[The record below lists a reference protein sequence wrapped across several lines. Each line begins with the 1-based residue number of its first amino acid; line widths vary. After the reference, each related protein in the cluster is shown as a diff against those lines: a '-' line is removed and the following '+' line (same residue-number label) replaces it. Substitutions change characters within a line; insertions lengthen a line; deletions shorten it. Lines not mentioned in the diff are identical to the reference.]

1 MKRSTKKV
9 YLFLNTKGN
18 NMAEPK
24 GSTSVAAGIVGL
36 PNVGK
41 STLFNALIRKKSA
54 PAENFPFCT
63 IDPNIGVVEVKDPRL
78 DVLGKMSKSKK
89 IVNAALTLVDIAGL
103 VKGASKGEG
112 LGNQFL
118 THIRQ
123 TDAILQVVRCF
134 EEEKIVH
141 VSGKIDPI
149 EDIKTI
155 NLELV
160 LADLQMAENIYPKL
174 EKQLKGNKELQL
186 HLDFIKKVMHH
197 LNEEKPL
204 RVMPL
209 TLEEKHILTN
219 YSFLTAKKILYI
231 ANIKEEDLSR
241 ENPYLKRVEEFA
253 EEEGSI
259 VIPICAK
266 LEEEIADLSEEEAKE
281 FLASLGVNE
290 TGLDRL
296 IKAAFHLLGLLTF
309 ITTGEIESKAWTI
322 TQGTTAQQAAGKIHS
337 DIEKGFIRAEVI
349 SYDDMV
355 QYHGRVGAREVG
367 KARSE
372 GKDYI
377 VKDGDVVLFFHNA

>member
-1 MKRSTKKV
+1 
-9 YLFLNTKGN
+9 
-18 NMAEPK
+18 MASEQK
-24 GSTSVAAGIVGL
+24 SSTSVAAGIVGL

-63 IDPNIGVVEVKDPRL
+63 IDPNVGIVEVKDPRL
-78 DVLGKMSKSKK
+78 DVLAKMSKSKK

-134 EEEKIVH
+134 EDENIVH
-141 VSGKIDPI
+141 VSGKINPL
-149 EDIKTI
+149 EDIQTI

-160 LADLQMAENIYPKL
+160 LADLQMAENILQKL
-174 EKQLKGNKELQL
+174 EKQAKGNKELQPHIDL
-186 HLDFIKKVMHH
+186 IKKVIIH

-204 RVMPL
+204 RVLKITP
-209 TLEEKHILTN
+209 EEKTILSN

-231 ANIKEEDLSR
+231 ANIKEQDLSK
-241 ENPYLKRVEEFA
+241 ENPYLKLVQEYA
-253 EEEGSI
+253 KQEGSL

-266 LEEEIADLSEEEAKE
+266 LEEEISDLNEQEAKE
-281 FLASLGVNE
+281 FLQSLGVQE

-296 IKAAFHLLGLLTF
+296 IKAAFDLLGLLTF
-309 ITTGEIESKAWTI
+309 ITTGEIETKAWTI
-322 TQGTTAQQAAGKIHS
+322 TKGTTAQQAAGKIHS
-337 DIEKGFIRAEVI
+337 DLEKGFIRAEVV

-355 QYHGRVGAREVG
+355 QYGGRVEAREVG

-377 VKDGDVVLFFHNA
+377 VKDGDVILFFHNA